1 MKKSLTSAIQSAVT
15 SKVEEIRDNYIDKIP
30 SVSEYLGKGSSSNNI
45 VASGVKVGNTNIPT
59 ISGNMGTIN
68 FDPSSL
74 KSISNRIKASYGLPD
89 NVDTGAMLERHY
101 LNRLN
106 VTLIDNIVPFYRCY
120 IFIGKPQ
127 LYLFEQDGRT
137 LAPTIKSHPILSDQ
151 ISYEPDLYQQ
161 LCGYIKGKTDFLT
174 ALGNRCTGMSIQ
186 DGSVGTEQS
195 AANNKGIRQEYATTY
210 IESMVNV
217 PSSLTFSMDRNAEAL
232 KLIDVWIKYEEGVKE
247 GAIFQRPKDDALNK
261 MSYTAPIWVFACEEN
276 GMDIVFWAKLTGN
289 YPKSAPFSIFSY
301 TPYNHEA
308 KDITVQFHTS
318 LFRPFDTVGI
328 AEFNAMSKNRSRNY
342 LDKWIKPEDR
352 NLKYYWNSGA
362 VVRKNPKNGKL
373 QLVFFTE

>member
-1 MKKSLTSAIQSAVT
+1 MKKSLTSTIQGAVN

-30 SVSEYLGKGSSSNNI
+30 SVSEYLGKGSKSASD
-45 VASGVKVGNTNIPT
+45 VMSGVRVGNINVPT
-59 ISGNMGTIN
+59 ISGSTANIG

-74 KSISNRIKASYGLPD
+74 KSITNRIKASYGIPD
-89 NVDTGAMLERHY
+89 NIDTGMMLERHY
-101 LNRLN
+101 INRLN

-127 LYLFEQDGRT
+127 LYLFEPDGRT
-137 LAPTIKSHPILSDQ
+137 LAPTIKTHPILSDQ

-161 LCGYIKGKTDFLT
+161 LCGYLKGKTDFLT
-174 ALGNRCTGMSIQ
+174 SLSNRCTGMSIQ

-195 AANNKGIRQEYATTY
+195 AANNKGIRQEYATSY

-217 PSSLTFSMDRNAEAL
+217 PTSLTFSMDRNAECL

-261 MSYTAPIWVFACEEN
+261 MSYTCPIWVFACEEN
-276 GMDIVFWAKLTGN
+276 GTDIVFWAKLTGN
-289 YPKSAPFSIFSY
+289 YPKSTPFSVFSY
-301 TPYNHEA
+301 TPFNHEA
-308 KDITVQFHTS
+308 KEITVQFHTS

-328 AEFNAMSKNRSRNY
+328 AEFNAMSKGRARNY
-342 LDKWIKPEDR
+342 LDKYVKNEDR

-362 VVRKNPKNGKL
+362 VVRKNPQSGKL